1 MTYLEALVAFNLMLK
16 LAYDEI
22 VINHKN
28 PVELL
33 ISIIILG
40 VSLLA
45 SYLNRRR
52 HMLSYFI
59 LESSEY
65 INMYALDL
73 NYRFMA
79 INRNDIRL
87 MQEIFKFTPKIG
99 DCPLRHLDAER
110 SAELKANVDRALK
123 GETFTFLDTIEYKG
137 ETLYWQNMFSPIYN
151 RRKRIIGAFSIVVDV
166 TEQRKQ
172 ELEMQ
177 RLAYED
183 VLTQVHNRRYIEL
196 AFDECVLNKTNP
208 ITVIM
213 SDLNK
218 FKEANDTYGHSCGD
232 QILIEYGDLLTKI
245 MPKDAVVARLGG
257 DEFAILLPNVSERQ
271 AKILVDLI
279 KLEMKVKA
287 MPVTASL
294 GYHTDSY
301 ESRKTFADFCALAD
315 KKMYQDKNQKG

>member
-1 MTYLEALVAFNLMLK
+1 MGALVAFNLMLK

-99 DCPLRHLDAER
+99 DC
-110 SAELKANVDRALK
+110 S
-123 GETFTFLDTIEYKG
+123 
-137 ETLYWQNMFSPIYN
+137 
-151 RRKRIIGAFSIVVDV
+151 
-166 TEQRKQ
+166 
-172 ELEMQ
+172 
-177 RLAYED
+177 
-183 VLTQVHNRRYIEL
+183 VH
-196 AFDECVLNKTNP
+196 
-208 ITVIM
+208 
-213 SDLNK
+213 
-218 FKEANDTYGHSCGD
+218 YG
-232 QILIEYGDLLTKI
+232 I
-245 MPKDAVVARLGG
+245 
-257 DEFAILLPNVSERQ
+257 
-271 AKILVDLI
+271 
-279 KLEMKVKA
+279 
-287 MPVTASL
+287 
-294 GYHTDSY
+294 
-301 ESRKTFADFCALAD
+301 
-315 KKMYQDKNQKG
+315 